1 MAYNNVFPVNYQY
14 YPQQYGQQLMTP
26 PTIHA
31 EIVQIS
37 GDDEANSFPVGTG
50 QSQMMMKRDDSA
62 IYIKTVF
69 ANGQS
74 RLVRYVREEE
84 KPQEKTADFVTHE
97 ELEKRL
103 AEIMKGDKDE

>member
-1 MAYNNVFPVNYQY
+1 MAYNSGFPMNYQY

-31 EIVQIS
+31 EIVQIG
-37 GDDEANSFPVGTG
+37 GDDEAVSFPVGTG

-74 RLVRYVREEE
+74 RIVRYVREEE
-84 KPQEKTADFVTHE
+84 KPQSATADYVTHE

-103 AEIMKGDKDE
+103 AEIVKGDKDE